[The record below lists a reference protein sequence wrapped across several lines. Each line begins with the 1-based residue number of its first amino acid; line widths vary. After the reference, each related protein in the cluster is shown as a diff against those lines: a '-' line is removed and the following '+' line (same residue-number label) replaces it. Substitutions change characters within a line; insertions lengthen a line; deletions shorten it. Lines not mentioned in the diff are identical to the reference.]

1 MPSTLSRLLVVLA
14 ATSAITWGI
23 AQAQAPTPAPAAP
36 TASPTAVEPQLTV
49 RDIYDR
55 LEAAGYRQIL
65 EIEWDDGRYEAKA
78 TNAQGER
85 VKLKVNASTGAVER
99 TRTRH

>member
-1 MPSTLSRLLVVLA
+1 MPSTLSRLLVALTA
-14 ATSAITWGI
+14 ASAITWGI
-23 AQAQAPTPAPAAP
+23 AQAQAPTPAPAP
-36 TASPTAVEPQLTV
+36 TASPTAAGTPLTV
-49 RDIYDR
+49 RDVYDC

-99 TRTRH
+99 TRIRH

>member
-1 MPSTLSRLLVVLA
+1 MHTITRHSILALAMGAALTL
-14 ATSAITWGI
+14 GI
-23 AQAQAPTPAPAAP
+23 AQAQTQTPPPANA
-36 TASPTAVEPQLTV
+36 PQLTV

-55 LEAAGYRQIL
+55 VEAAGYRNIR

>member
-1 MPSTLSRLLVVLA
+1 MRSTLSRLLVVLA
-14 ATSAITWGI
+14 AASAITWGI
-23 AQAQAPTPAPAAP
+23 AQAQAPTPAPAP

-55 LEAAGYRQIL
+55 LEAAGYRQIR